1 MEKEIYNAL
10 INLSAAEKT
19 EMVKK
24 LAAHYNCSISTIWRK
39 ANSAGIK
46 MRAERSDK
54 GSTNIDETILE
65 LAGSLI
71 NKSKRKNDKYTFDV
85 KEIYRHLT
93 QELGLVIGVSYPYFC
108 ELLRKR
114 GLTKEEF
121 KKPAPHVQLISEYP
135 NQLHE
140 FDVSICLMWYFDTK
154 SGKIEEDV
162 EYKRKFY
169 AGKVE
174 QYVMKELT
182 GKEKL
187 HRYVLVDHISGAFY
201 FRYYLSLGEN
211 SFDGS
216 DFLFKAWSSK
226 KEMASEITDSGN
238 YQGLY
243 LFLGLP

>member
-1 MEKEIYNAL
+1 MEREIYNAL

-39 ANSAGIK
+39 ANRAGIK
-46 MRAERSDK
+46 IRAERSDK

-93 QELGLVIGVSYPYFC
+93 QELGLVIAVSYPYFC

-121 KKPAPHVQLISEYP
+121 KKPAPHVQLISEHT
-135 NQLHE
+135 NQMHE
-140 FDVSICLMWYFDTK
+140 FDV
-154 SGKIEEDV
+154 
-162 EYKRKFY
+162 
-169 AGKVE
+169 
-174 QYVMKELT
+174 
-182 GKEKL
+182 
-187 HRYVLVDHISGAFY
+187 
-201 FRYYLSLGEN
+201 
-211 SFDGS
+211 
-216 DFLFKAWSSK
+216 
-226 KEMASEITDSGN
+226 
-238 YQGLY
+238 
-243 LFLGLP
+243 